1 MKKLLFI
8 TVILFSCLS
17 FKNANAQLSINLGL
31 NIGSQPEWGPVGYDH
46 AEYYYMP
53 DVDAYYSLASHMFIY
68 NFRGNWIRV
77 HNLPN
82 EYKNYDLYHG
92 YKVVINTPDPWLHA
106 DDVRARYAQ
115 FKGRRDQVI
124 IRDSH
129 DNKYRNHWHG

>member
-1 MKKLLFI
+1 
-8 TVILFSCLS
+8 
-17 FKNANAQLSINLGL
+17 
-31 NIGSQPEWGPVGYDH
+31 
-46 AEYYYMP
+46 
-53 DVDAYYSLASHMFIY
+53 
-68 NFRGNWIRV
+68 
-77 HNLPN
+77 LPN